1 MNKKVIWTIIAIMTL
16 ALVGVG
22 IIQFLWIKWSV
33 SLDEK
38 NFNTRVNLV
47 LNEVRDRL
55 TEDEQSKD
63 IVKDYYRNKK
73 TSNLLGSDE
82 INLTQRIL
90 KSTDKGYSRQR
101 IEYEIMS
108 NIMLFDPQGFLD
120 NIDNKKLDKYLEAA
134 LENQNIDLE
143 YEYGVY
149 SNKMEA
155 FTIVNGLYVP
165 EFGDSNQSSS
175 VSTGRGL
182 YSTEYRLS
190 LFGGGE
196 ADPGSLRIYFPKKTS
211 WLWSSVMP
219 VMLMSIFFTGLILFC
234 FLYTISVIFKQKK
247 VSEMKNDFIN
257 NMTHEFKTPIAT
269 ISLASDSINN
279 PMIIGN
285 EAKVK
290 RFVSIIKEEN
300 KRMLNQVE
308 KVLQMAQIEREEI
321 NLKLTKIDLH
331 ELIENAAINARLSIE
346 QKEGLINTTFEAK
359 DFIIEGDHTHLSNI
373 IRNLLDN
380 AEKYSDKSPIINIKT
395 ENYKN
400 GIRISIQDNGIGISK
415 ESQKHIFDKFYRV
428 HTGNRHDVKGFGL
441 GLSYVKT
448 ILDTLG
454 GNITVNSDLG
464 KGSTFTIFLPKEQTL
479 KK

>member
-1 MNKKVIWTIIAIMTL
+1 
-16 ALVGVG
+16 
-22 IIQFLWIKWSV
+22 
-33 SLDEK
+33 
-38 NFNTRVNLV
+38 
-47 LNEVRDRL
+47 
-55 TEDEQSKD
+55 
-63 IVKDYYRNKK
+63 
-73 TSNLLGSDE
+73 
-82 INLTQRIL
+82 
-90 KSTDKGYSRQR
+90 
-101 IEYEIMS
+101 
-108 NIMLFDPQGFLD
+108 
-120 NIDNKKLDKYLEAA
+120 
-134 LENQNIDLE
+134 
-143 YEYGVY
+143 
-149 SNKMEA
+149 
-155 FTIVNGLYVP
+155 
-165 EFGDSNQSSS
+165 
-175 VSTGRGL
+175 
-182 YSTEYRLS
+182 
-190 LFGGGE
+190 
-196 ADPGSLRIYFPKKTS
+196 
-211 WLWSSVMP
+211 
-219 VMLMSIFFTGLILFC
+219 
-234 FLYTISVIFKQKK
+234 
-247 VSEMKNDFIN
+247 
-257 NMTHEFKTPIAT
+257 
-269 ISLASDSINN
+269 
-279 PMIIGN
+279 
-285 EAKVK
+285 
-290 RFVSIIKEEN
+290 
-300 KRMLNQVE
+300 MLNQVE